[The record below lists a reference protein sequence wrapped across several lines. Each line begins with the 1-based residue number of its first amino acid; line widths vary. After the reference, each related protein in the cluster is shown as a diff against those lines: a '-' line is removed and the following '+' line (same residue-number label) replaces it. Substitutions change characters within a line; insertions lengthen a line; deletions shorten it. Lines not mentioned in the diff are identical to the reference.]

1 VESLIVAALTSSCR
15 LAIASRVLAAIFGG
29 YALTALATFALSV
42 FLPLS
47 RAEASM
53 TATLSSFLIYT
64 CVVIWVFATRTA
76 WRAWAGIIGSM
87 VVLGALVWLQR
98 QVAAS

>member
-1 VESLIVAALTSSCR
+1 
-15 LAIASRVLAAIFGG
+15 
-29 YALTALATFALSV
+29 LTALATFALAI

-76 WRAWAGIIGSM
+76 RRAWTGIIVLM
-87 VVLGALVWLQR
+87 LALGALVWLQR
-98 QVAAS
+98 LVAAS

>member
-1 VESLIVAALTSSCR
+1 MAALTPSYR
-15 LAIASRVLAAIFGG
+15 LSVASRALAAIIGG
-29 YALTALATFALSV
+29 YALTALATFALAI
-42 FLPLS
+42 FLPMS

-76 WRAWAGIIGSM
+76 WRAWAGILASM
-87 VVLGALVWLQR
+87 VVLGGLVWLQR

>member
-1 VESLIVAALTSSCR
+1 MAALTSSYR
-15 LAIASRVLAAIFGG
+15 LSVASRAIAAVLGG
-29 YALTALATFALSV
+29 YALTALATFALAI
-42 FLPLS
+42 FMPLS

-76 WRAWAGIIGSM
+76 RRAWAGI
-87 VVLGALVWLQR
+87 VVLMLALGALVWLQR
-98 QVAAS
+98 LVAAS

>member
-1 VESLIVAALTSSCR
+1 MAALTPSYR
-15 LAIASRVLAAIFGG
+15 LSVASRALAAIVGG
-29 YALTALATFALSV
+29 YALTALGTMAIAR

-64 CVVIWVFATRTA
+64 CIVIWVFATRTA
-76 WRAWAGIIGSM
+76 SRAWVGIVALM

-98 QVAAS
+98 LVTGS